1 MSRPLRLEFEGAV
14 YHITSRGDRREDI
27 FDDDDDRLMWLEVLA
42 EALESFDAT
51 VFAWC
56 LMSNHYHIVL
66 RTRRANLSRLM
77 RHLNGVYTQRY
88 NRRHGKVGHLYQ
100 GRFKGI
106 LVQEDAYL
114 LEVCRYVDLNP
125 VRAHMVEHPVEWP
138 WSSYAALT
146 GEVPPAAWHDRATV
160 LAMVAPNKG
169 MRAAQN
175 AYARFVAQG
184 RGVNLW
190 QSGDMRGQIILGDE
204 RFATQLQAH
213 LEKKPDQEVPVR
225 QRHPVRRELPWY
237 FATMERDVA
246 IAAAF
251 HDGGYTQ
258 TAIAEIAGLSV
269 SRISRILAL
278 ARRA

>member
-1 MSRPLRLEFEGAV
+1 MGGIP
-14 YHITSRGDRREDI
+14 
-27 FDDDDDRLMWLEVLA
+27 
-42 EALESFDAT
+42 
-51 VFAWC
+51 
-56 LMSNHYHIVL
+56 
-66 RTRRANLSRLM
+66 
-77 RHLNGVYTQRY
+77 
-88 NRRHGKVGHLYQ
+88 GHLYQ

-125 VRAHMVEHPVEWP
+125 VRAHMVKHPGEWP

-184 RGVNLW
+184 RDVNLW
-190 QSGDMRGQIILGDE
+190 QSGDMRGQVILGDE
-204 RFATQLQAH
+204 HFATQLQAR
-213 LEKKPDQEVPVR
+213 LEQKPAQEVPVR
-225 QRHPVRRELPWY
+225 QRHPARRALSDY
-237 FATMERDVA
+237 FSTMERDTA

-258 TAIAEIAGLSV
+258 TAIAEIAGLSI
-269 SRISRILAL
+269 SRISRILTRLRSNQDKA
-278 ARRA
+278 

>member
-1 MSRPLRLEFEGAV
+1 MNIQNKIIETSDVKTLAAGVCGAV
-14 YHITSRGDRREDI
+14 YHITSRGDRRENI

-125 VRAHMVEHPVEWP
+125 VRARMVAHPGEWP

-146 GEVPPAAWHDRATV
+146 GEVPSAAWHDRATV
-160 LAMVAPNKG
+160 LAMVAPDKG
-169 MRAAQN
+169 IRAAQN

-184 RGVNLW
+184 RGGESVAE
-190 QSGDMRGQIILGDE
+190 QGYARADHSG
-204 RFATQLQAH
+204 
-213 LEKKPDQEVPVR
+213 
-225 QRHPVRRELPWY
+225 
-237 FATMERDVA
+237 
-246 IAAAF
+246 
-251 HDGGYTQ
+251 
-258 TAIAEIAGLSV
+258 
-269 SRISRILAL
+269 
-278 ARRA
+278 

>member
-1 MSRPLRLEFEGAV
+1 MG
-14 YHITSRGDRREDI
+14 
-27 FDDDDDRLMWLEVLA
+27 
-42 EALESFDAT
+42 
-51 VFAWC
+51 
-56 LMSNHYHIVL
+56 NHYHIVL

-88 NRRHGKVGHLYQ
+88 NRRHGKVRHLYQ

-125 VRAHMVEHPVEWP
+125 VRAHMVEQPGEWP
-138 WSSYAALT
+138 WSSYAALV
-146 GEVPPAAWHDRATV
+146 GEAPPASWHDRQTV
-160 LAMVAPNKG
+160 LTMVAPNRG
-169 MRAAQN
+169 LRAAQN

-204 RFATQLQAH
+204 QFASQLQAR
-213 LEKKPDQEVPVR
+213 LEQKPAQKVPAR
-225 QRHPVRRELPWY
+225 QRRLARRELSGY
-237 FATMERDVA
+237 FAAMERDAA

-251 HDGGYTQ
+251 YEGGYTQ

-269 SRISRILAL
+269 SRISRILAS
-278 ARRA
+278 RRTRGE

>member
-1 MSRPLRLEFEGAV
+1 M

-42 EALESFDAT
+42 EALETFDAT

-125 VRAHMVEHPVEWP
+125 VRAHMVEHPGDWP
-138 WSSYAALT
+138 WSSYPALA
-146 GEVPPAAWHDRATV
+146 GEVPPASWHDRQTV
-160 LAMVAPNKG
+160 LAMVAPNRG
-169 MRAAQN
+169 QRAAQN

-184 RGVNLW
+184 SGVNLW
-190 QSGDMRGQIILGDE
+190 QSKDMRGQIILGDE
-204 RFATQLQAH
+204 RFATRLQAR
-213 LEKKPDQEVPVR
+213 LEQKPGLEVPAT
-225 QRHPVRRELPWY
+225 QRRLARRELPEY
-237 FATMERDVA
+237 FATMERDAA
-246 IAAAF
+246 ITAAF

-258 TAIAEIAGLSV
+258 TAIAEIAGLSISRV
-269 SRISRILAL
+269 SRILGRL
-278 ARRA
+278 RAEKRGLEAA